1 MSVSNP
7 IDMPDQRMLAA
18 ELRSR
23 FFARKP
29 ELEAV
34 ITSDPD
40 HVGYLTGYRSMSS
53 DMNRHYPIAAVATA
67 EKAIV
72 IVSAGDAPPA
82 SEVVGGDL
90 ITYGRFFVMRDG
102 DFTPSDTSEER
113 SFDGAI
119 VRAVER
125 LCGPRA
131 TVGVDWAGFSAPTTV
146 QRELPN
152 LRLVCAT
159 GSLRDCRRTKL
170 PGEIEQLRRA
180 ARLLE
185 RGIKAAFAA
194 AEVGVSER
202 YIAARIASAVVEGGG
217 VPRSL
222 AVTSGPRS
230 ALVDAFATE
239 RELQPGDLLRL
250 DLSCTFQ
257 GYWADMARTAVVG
270 NPSPLQRRYFD
281 AVSSGLAAQRE
292 NLRAG
297 IEARQLFDVAVKA
310 TRGNGIPQYRRHHC
324 GHGIGVTINEFPV
337 LSPENTA
344 RLESG
349 MVLCIETP
357 LYAAGWGG
365 MMTEDIVE
373 VTQSGWNPVTE
384 LSRNLHVCTGGR
396 AEVLAS

>member
-1 MSVSNP
+1 MSRR
-7 IDMPDQRMLAA
+7 DLDQLSLASQ
-18 ELRSR
+18 LRSR
-23 FFARKP
+23 VFARGP
-29 ELEAV
+29 NFDAL

-53 DMNRHYPIAAVATA
+53 DMNRYYPIAAVATA
-67 EKAIV
+67 DDAIL

-82 SEVVGGDL
+82 REVVGQAVM
-90 ITYGRFFVMRDG
+90 TYGRFFVMQDG
-102 DFTPSDTSEER
+102 AFQPSDADEER
-113 SFDGAI
+113 SFGVAI
-119 VRAVER
+119 VQAVNR

-131 TVGVDWAGFSAPTTV
+131 TVGLDCTGLSAHDVRSVIQRDLPDLRTV
-146 QRELPN
+146 SASQW
-152 LRLVCAT
+152 
-159 GSLRDCRRTKL
+159 LRDCRRTKL
-170 PGEIEQLRRA
+170 PGEIGQLRRA
-180 ARLLE
+180 AHLLE
-185 RGIKAAFAA
+185 RGIEAALAA
-194 AEVGVSER
+194 AEPGVTER

-230 ALVDAFATE
+230 ALVDAYAAE

-257 GYWADMARTAVVG
+257 GYWADMARTAVIEG
-270 NPSPLQRRYFD
+270 PSPLQRQYFD
-281 AVSSGLAAQRE
+281 AISSGLAAQRE
-292 NLRAG
+292 ILRAG
-297 IEARQLFDVAVKA
+297 IEARRLFDVAVEA
-310 TRGNGIPQYRRHHC
+310 TRGNGIPHYRRHHC

-344 RLESG
+344 VLESG

-373 VTQSGWNPVTE
+373 VTDTGWYPITE
-384 LSRNLHVCTGGR
+384 LSRHLHVCTGGR